1 MGLQHDLLERG
12 ARAVLDLRAADRGG
26 DRGRPGQ
33 AQVEQIHTKVRER
46 DQTKGLDLDNPMVAR
61 CPKCS
66 AQTSGGKFCPECG
79 ATLRPR
85 DACGQCGAKMAPAA
99 KFCPECGAKRAG

>member
-1 MGLQHDLLERG
+1 
-12 ARAVLDLRAADRGG
+12 
-26 DRGRPGQ
+26 
-33 AQVEQIHTKVRER
+33 VEQIHAKVRER
-46 DQTKGLDLDNPMVAR
+46 DQTKGLDLDSPMVAR

-85 DACGQCGAKMAPAA
+85 DACGQCGAKMAAGA
-99 KFCPECGAKRAG
+99 KFSGVRRQARLRPGGRQPRRRPRGTNRSQAPDGLSRVALAAAGNR